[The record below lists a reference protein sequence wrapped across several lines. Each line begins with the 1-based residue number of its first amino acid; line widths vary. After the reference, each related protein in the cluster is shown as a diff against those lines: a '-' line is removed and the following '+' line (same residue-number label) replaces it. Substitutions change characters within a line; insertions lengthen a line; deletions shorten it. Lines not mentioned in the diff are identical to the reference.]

1 MNNIEMLEE
10 FIENYKKL
18 VITNKE
24 VIIDYKYLK
33 EKIQAIENLIKE
45 NKELK
50 EKIVKIKD
58 LCNTKPYVAYTL
70 YGDLLYESD
79 EILELLE
86 EGE

>member
-1 MNNIEMLEE
+1 MNNIEDIKEL
-10 FIENYKKL
+10 ISLLYNGNITQYGKRKL
-18 VITNKE
+18 VS
-24 VIIDYKYLK
+24 Y
-33 EKIQAIENLIKE
+33 IENLIKE